1 MAQWPGVSE
10 IKQWIPGTNREAGVF
25 GNSELHGV
33 RPDEV
38 IYT

>member
-10 IKQWIPGTNREAGVF
+10 IKQWIPDTNREAGIF
-25 GNSELHGV
+25 GNLELHGV
-33 RPDEV
+33 CPNEA